1 MAHIQEIGP
10 EIWTVKHPFSMV
22 GLKLGTTTTIIRRGE
37 ELMLISPGPFEESQW
52 KEVEA
57 LGRASLL
64 IAPNKMHH
72 LFLSEARE
80 RYPEA
85 RTLVAPGLAE
95 KRPDLEG
102 VAELPARLL
111 DWGVDQR
118 LLGGLPD
125 LNETVF
131 WHSSS
136 KTLICTDL
144 VFNFNSHPH
153 FVTRCFLCL
162 NGAHGTFGPTR
173 VFKHLFLKDQKLLAA
188 DIKAILEW
196 PVENIVLGHG
206 EDVVGGG
213 KARIHGAF
221 GWLTLDS

>member
-1 MAHIQEIGP
+1 MADIKQIGS
-10 EIWTVKHPFSMV
+10 EIWTVKHPFSMA

-37 ELMLISPGPFEESQW
+37 ELMLISPGPFEVTQW

-57 LGRASLL
+57 LGRVSLL

-72 LFLSEARE
+72 LFLSDAR
-80 RYPEA
+80 RRHPEA
-85 RTLVAPGLAE
+85 RTLVAPGLVG

-102 VAELPARLL
+102 VDELPESLL

-131 WHSSS
+131 WHSPSR
-136 KTLICTDL
+136 TLICTDL
-144 VFNFNSHPH
+144 VFNFNSHPD

-162 NGAHGTFGPTR
+162 NGAHGKFGPTR
-173 VFKHLFLKDQKLLAA
+173 VFKHLFLKDRKLLAA
-188 DIKAILEW
+188 DVKAILEW
-196 PVENIVLGHG
+196 PVENVVLGHG
-206 EDVVGGG
+206 EDVVGDGR
-213 KARIHGAF
+213 ARIQSAF
-221 GWLTLDS
+221 AWLTLDD